1 MGIYSKSFC
10 IKRRQVK
17 HLNRRS
23 DFFLVTLF
31 LLSLL
36 LLPAA
41 NFWSRS
47 QKQLDDRRFVEEA
60 EDQARALVQQFNANS
75 TLSKH
80 LRRGVIKAQNKLRQN
95 SDPFADNGVTIKN
108 ALFNSLP
115 SELIGLDASVYLFK
129 LSQNRCNA
137 LIGKGIERQNS
148 VFLARIVKQLK
159 NWQQTPAAER
169 TRINNRLANIFGT
182 RVSGELLLDNRNG
195 RMIDVIFNEQRRVL
209 FWDFLKI
216 SDEVEGAF
224 LILFSARPSVEAAAS
239 LSLHEIFETS
249 SARFFPVLMPIESLQ
264 KNIRPVVPGRWRGE
278 LPVLRLFSEF
288 SKKSGYDE
296 VASFSAGTLHE
307 NTFVFRAA
315 IAKHLPFE
323 LWLTTNQ
330 HGENHEFPTLL
341 IFAILTIFWFAVY
354 SLRLYRQRPFIFS
367 VKTRMFG
374 LIILVGGLP
383 ILLLFMAGLS
393 VIKQDHHN
401 RYRAMIND
409 LRTELKEIDGNSTSL
424 RMIFELT
431 ARKYLDDSEFK
442 KAITAKVSDENSEIF
457 RRCFADFTAAGV
469 PLEAIGIMNFG
480 RDDQMLFAPEIKTG
494 RSLSKLYFFSP
505 MMYAGLK
512 DFSEKAYRE
521 AMGNLSESQRLGFE
535 SYQAITSSSLF
546 KDISLARQKSL
557 LMSFGSSGHFIIF
570 DFIADQNKV
579 VAAVIFFSPVKKAYS
594 GFARTAI
601 MRGAR
606 FSPERLWAMAEKHDG
621 EIVLTVPLSQ
631 PRNNEQQWFFK
642 NLLEARK
649 TSSLKIAVQKETLQV
664 CVPCENMS
672 DIALASNVSLGQL
685 HAKTAGQYRLLYF
698 FSLLLTIILLFVAS
712 GLASFFLW
720 PLQTI
725 EDGIANILAR
735 KFSFRINLGRD
746 DELGDVAEAFDQMAQ
761 GLYERHEL
769 SQFVSGALSKN
780 LDGKDESLLQQKP
793 EKCWGV
799 VLASDIRN
807 FTTLSESFP
816 PEEVVKMLNRHLEI
830 MSREIISNH
839 GEIDKFIGDAIVAA
853 FFAKNREEACKNAV
867 NAAMK
872 MMEQHRSFNHERI
885 ASGLFGYG
893 MGVGLA
899 CGELLIGSFGA
910 GDRHE
915 YCLTGLPRKLSEE
928 LEAESKKGRFTHVV
942 ICPEIKN
949 LLPEIKAVKLADS
962 VNFEVV
968 ES

>member
-1 MGIYSKSFC
+1 MYSMSFC
-10 IKRRQVK
+10 TTRRQVRL
-17 HLNRRS
+17 LNRRS
-23 DFFLVTLF
+23 DFFLVTFF

-41 NFWSRS
+41 NFWNST
-47 QKQLDDRRFVEEA
+47 QKQLVDRRFVEDA
-60 EDQARALVQQFNANS
+60 EDQARALVQQFNANC
-75 TLSKH
+75 TLHEH
-80 LRRGVIKAQNKLRQN
+80 LRRGVVKAKNQLRQH

-108 ALFNSLP
+108 ALFSNLP
-115 SELIGLDASVYLFK
+115 SELLGSDASVYLFK
-129 LSQNRCNA
+129 LSQTRCNA
-137 LIGKGIERQNS
+137 LVGKGIERQNS

-159 NWQQTPAAER
+159 DWQQISAAEQ
-169 TRINNRLANIFGT
+169 TRINNRLANLFGS
-182 RVSGELLLDNRNG
+182 RVSGDLLLGNRNG
-195 RMIDVIFNEQRRVL
+195 RLIDVIFNEQRQVL

-216 SDEVEGAF
+216 SDEVEAAF
-224 LILFSARPSVEAAAS
+224 LILSSVRPPVEAAAR
-239 LSLHEIFETS
+239 LSLHELFEAS

-264 KNIRPVVPGRWRGE
+264 KHIRPVIPGRWRGE
-278 LPVLRLFSEF
+278 SPVLQLFSEF
-288 SKKSGYDE
+288 SNKSGYDQI
-296 VASFSAGTLHE
+296 ASFSSGTLHDH
-307 NTFVFRAA
+307 TFVFRAA

-323 LWLTTNQ
+323 LWLTTKQ
-330 HGENHEFPTLL
+330 PGENHEFPTLL
-341 IFAILTIFWFAVY
+341 IFAILTIFWFAVF

-374 LIILVGGLP
+374 LILIVGGLP

-424 RMIFELT
+424 RMIFEVT

-442 KAITAKVSDENSEIF
+442 KAITAKVADENSEIF

-469 PLEAIGIMNFG
+469 PLEAVGIMNFG
-480 RDDQMLFAPEIKTG
+480 REDQMLFAPEIKAG

-512 DFSEKAYRE
+512 DFSEQAYQE
-521 AMGNLSESQRLGFE
+521 AMNNLSESQRLGFE

-546 KDISLARQKSL
+546 KDISLARQKSF
-557 LMSFGSSGHFIIF
+557 LMSFGGSGHFIIF
-570 DFIADQNKV
+570 DFIADQNKIA
-579 VAAVIFFSPVKKAYS
+579 AAVIFFTPVTKAYS
-594 GFARTAI
+594 GYARTAI

-606 FSPERLWAMAEKHDG
+606 FSPVRLWAMAEKRDG
-621 EIVLTVPLSQ
+621 EAVLTVPRSQ
-631 PRNNEQQWFFK
+631 LKHSEQKWFLK

-649 TSSLKIAVQKETLQV
+649 TSSLKIAVQNEMLQV
-664 CVPCENMS
+664 CLPCENMP
-672 DIALASNVSLGQL
+672 DIALTSNLSLAPL
-685 HAKTAGQYRLLYF
+685 HAKTAGQYWLLYF
-698 FSLLLTIILLFVAS
+698 FSILLTIILVLVAS

-720 PLQTI
+720 PLKTI

-746 DELGDVAEAFDQMAQ
+746 DELGDVAEAFDEMAQ

-769 SQFVSGALSKN
+769 SQFVSGALAKN

-807 FTTLSESFP
+807 FTTLSETYP

-830 MSREIISNH
+830 MSREIISKH

-853 FFAKNREEACKNAV
+853 FFAKTREEACKNAV

-899 CGELLIGSFGA
+899 CGELLVGSFGA
-910 GDRHE
+910 CDRHE
-915 YCLTGLPRKLSEE
+915 YCLTGQPRNLSEE
-928 LEAESKKGRFTHVV
+928 LEAESKKGHFTHVV
-942 ICPEIKN
+942 ISPEIKS
-949 LLPEIKAVKLADS
+949 LLPEIKVVSLADS
-962 VNFEVV
+962 ENFEVV